1 MAVPFPI
8 ISDAINRPH
17 LSDESPWRVRFR
29 KIYEGLRT
37 NITLFIYPPGTRL
50 DISLIANQYG
60 VSKTPIRTVFH
71 RLENEGLVITQ
82 HGVGTTVTE
91 IDHSKVRQAM
101 ELRMHLAELIG
112 NLDPCPPND
121 TISQKIELLLL
132 EFKSLEEETSS
143 IDFALLDMH
152 LHNCKCELIGN
163 DLLRRTYDEL
173 YYRTARI
180 WFHLIPKLDLKSEFS
195 ALQRDYQQTLKAVMR
210 GDVKAVGFITRNSLS
225 EELYRIN
232 DLID

>member
-37 NITLFIYPPGTRL
+37 NITLFINPPGTRL
-50 DISLIANQYG
+50 DVSLIATQYG

-91 IDHSKVRQAM
+91 IDYSKVRQAM
-101 ELRMHLAELIG
+101 ELRMHLAEVIG
-112 NLDPCPPND
+112 DLDPCPPND
-121 TISQKIELLLL
+121 TISQKLELLLL
-132 EFKSLEEETSS
+132 EFKSLEKETSS
-143 IDFALLDMH
+143 IDFAILDMH
-152 LHNCKCELIGN
+152 LHNCKCELIEMICFVE
-163 DLLRRTYDEL
+163 RTTNCTIEQPAFGF
-173 YYRTARI
+173 TS
-180 WFHLIPKLDLKSEFS
+180 FQKLDLKSEFS

>member
-37 NITLFIYPPGTRL
+37 NITLFINPPGTRL
-50 DISLIANQYG
+50 DVSLIATQYG

-91 IDHSKVRQAM
+91 IDYSKVRQAM
-101 ELRMHLAELIG
+101 ELRMHLAEAIG
-112 NLDPCPPND
+112 DRPMPTERYHFAKTRAF
-121 TISQKIELLLL
+121 TI
-132 EFKSLEEETSS
+132 
-143 IDFALLDMH
+143 
-152 LHNCKCELIGN
+152 
-163 DLLRRTYDEL
+163 
-173 YYRTARI
+173 RI
-180 WFHLIPKLDLKSEFS
+180 
-195 ALQRDYQQTLKAVMR
+195 
-210 GDVKAVGFITRNSLS
+210 
-225 EELYRIN
+225 
-232 DLID
+232 

>member
-1 MAVPFPI
+1 
-8 ISDAINRPH
+8 
-17 LSDESPWRVRFR
+17 
-29 KIYEGLRT
+29 
-37 NITLFIYPPGTRL
+37 
-50 DISLIANQYG
+50 
-60 VSKTPIRTVFH
+60 
-71 RLENEGLVITQ
+71 
-82 HGVGTTVTE
+82 
-91 IDHSKVRQAM
+91 
-101 ELRMHLAELIG
+101 
-112 NLDPCPPND
+112 
-121 TISQKIELLLL
+121 
-132 EFKSLEEETSS
+132 
-143 IDFALLDMH
+143 MH

-180 WFHLIPKLDLKSEFS
+180 WFHLLPKLDLKSEFS